1 MLNEWVKSRTL
12 IEHSLAVETV
22 MRRYALEFHQ
32 DPLKWGI
39 TGLVH
44 DFDYER
50 YPEPG
55 PGGHPF
61 AGSLVLEG
69 LAWPAEMREAILA
82 HEAYTRVPR
91 ASLLAKVLFVVDE
104 LTGLIGVVARMRR
117 REGGLSAVT
126 VEEVVTRV
134 HDPNFFRVLSR
145 ENLEVGLEALQVEL
159 ERHVAICLRALQAA
173 ERRPGGPRALEAGS
187 P

>member
-1 MLNEWVKSRTL
+1 MLNEWVKSPTL
-12 IEHSLAVETV
+12 IEHSLAVEAV
-22 MRRYALEFHQ
+22 MRRYALEYHQ

-61 AGSLVLEG
+61 AGSLVLES

-104 LTGLIGVVARMRR
+104 LTGLVRVLAHMHRGR
-117 REGGLSAVT
+117 GGLGAVT
-126 VEEVVTRV
+126 VEEVLERIG
-134 HDPNFFRVLSR
+134 DPRFFRALSR
-145 ENLEVGLEALQVEL
+145 ENLEIGLEALQMEP
-159 ERHVAICLRALQAA
+159 ERHVAICLGALKAAWRRA
-173 ERRPGGPRALEAGS
+173 RRPGAPEAGRL
-187 P
+187 